1 MDFVRALKEN
11 DIAECK
17 VALKSDLH
25 NHIGLGGD
33 YDYIAQRASSK
44 MPLIQPKDRYDGVS
58 GMDEQ
63 FLKDFL
69 PKFPESKD
77 LIFLWNAALIEA
89 YNNGVF
95 NLSPDIGKCAKH
107 KFNGSLEAGMKAFYE
122 TAHIV
127 YGTDYSKLTFSPI
140 ITLKR
145 GTDPKRMETLVD
157 EAIDCGYFKGID
169 LIGSEDYSPEQY
181 SSIFEKAHK
190 CGMMRMAHIGEYS
203 ESKLVMRYI
212 EALNLDAIMH
222 GITVVNSKE
231 AMELIREREI
241 TLHLCPTSNVKLGYV
256 SSYATHPIKHFVE
269 NGINVTINTDDRLI
283 FGSSIT
289 EEYIKLYKS
298 GCLSAEELNKIRLDG
313 LGFFKWHHNH
323 P

>member
-1 MDFVRALKEN
+1 MDFVKALKEN

-17 VALKSDLH
+17 AAPKSDLH
-25 NHIGLGGD
+25 NHIDLGGD

-44 MPLIQPKDRYDGVS
+44 MPLIQPKDQYDGVL

-127 YGTDYSKLTFSPI
+127 YGTDYSKLTISPI

-145 GTDPKRMETLVD
+145 GIDLKKMESLVD
-157 EAIDCGYFKGID
+157 EAIACEFFKGID
-169 LIGSEDYSPEQY
+169 LIGSEEYSPELY
-181 SSIFEKAHK
+181 RSIFEKAHK
-190 CGMMRMAHIGEYS
+190 NNMVCRAHIGEYCNP
-203 ESKLVMRYI
+203 EQVIHYI
-212 EALNLDAIMH
+212 EVLGLDALMH
-222 GITVVNSKE
+222 GITIVKSEKALEQVIDKG
-231 AMELIREREI
+231 I
-241 TLHLCPTSNVKLGYV
+241 TLHICPSSNIALGYV
-256 SSYATHPIKHFVE
+256 SSYNKHPIKKLVKY
-269 NGINVTINTDDRLI
+269 GVKVTINTDDRLI

-289 EEYIKLYKS
+289 NEYYRLYHS
-298 GCLSAEELNKIRLDG
+298 GCLTSEELDNIRIYG
-313 LGFFKWHHNH
+313 INCQV
-323 P
+323 

>member
-25 NHIGLGGD
+25 NHIDLGGD

-58 GMDEQ
+58 GMDNQ

-89 YNNGVF
+89 YNNGVY

-107 KFNGSLEAGMKAFYE
+107 KFNGSLEAGIKAFYE
-122 TAHIV
+122 TAHNV
-127 YGTDYSKLTFSPI
+127 YRTNYSMLTISPI

-145 GTDPKRMETLVD
+145 GTDPKRMDALLD
-157 EAIDCGYFKGID
+157 EAIACGYFKGID
-169 LIGSEDYSPEQY
+169 LIGSEEHSPEQY

-190 CGMMRMAHIGEYS
+190 SGMTCMAHIGEYS
-203 ESKLVMRYI
+203 DPMLVIRYI
-212 EALNLDAIMH
+212 EALDLDAIMH
-222 GITVVNSKE
+222 GITAVNSRE
-231 AMELIREREI
+231 AIELIRKRRI

-256 SSYATHPIKHFVE
+256 KSYAKHPIKQFI
-269 NGINVTINTDDRLI
+269 NNKINVTINTDDRLI

-289 EEYIKLYKS
+289 EEYIKLYTS
-298 GCLSAEELNKIRLDG
+298 GCLSAEELDKVRLDG
-313 LGFFKWHHNH
+313 LGFFK
-323 P
+323 